1 MSRRCGVWIV
11 GGAAGL
17 IHCGTALL
25 RLGVLFPVPQLVDF
39 GAFYAGAWALRLGTS
54 AYFWSPSFL
63 TELAARLGLSVQP
76 SPPISPPV
84 WLRFMQPL
92 TYLSF
97 GTAAWVWLG
106 ALLALTVW
114 SALRLAQIAGC
125 KRVRSRALVV
135 GLVLTFGPIFLT
147 LTLGQNSIFLLVAVL
162 VVGRALRCHDGTGGI
177 PAAFAS
183 MLAVAAKVIPL
194 VWLVAV
200 SLSRRWDLVAASVG
214 AVVLAFGA
222 DALLDRRAN
231 DEYWLRFLPA
241 RAAYYSDEGGLED
254 QSLFAWI
261 DRLGRPHSFDTSL
274 VRLDEAHRVSWTPPW
289 SFDPDKLRWA
299 SYVLVAG
306 LALIPLAVIRRV
318 GIVEAEGSFYLWV
331 LGLLVAFPHT
341 DRYNHVLLL
350 PAMAW
355 LWGRGGTAQLV
366 VVAAYGLAALSRLTH
381 ALALSLPAPW
391 GPLASGFG
399 LYTVLLLAAGMV
411 ATLRP
416 LGTEAG

>member
-1 MSRRCGVWIV
+1 MSRRCGVWVV

-25 RLGVLFPVPQLVDF
+25 RLSLFFPVPKLRDF
-39 GAFYAGAWALRLGTS
+39 AAFYSGAWALRLGTS

-63 TELAARLGLSVQP
+63 LELAARVGLPVRP
-76 SPPISPPV
+76 NPPISPPV

-114 SALRLAQIAGC
+114 SALGLAQIAGC
-125 KRVRSRALVV
+125 KTVRSRALVV
-135 GLVLTFGPIFLT
+135 GLVVTFGPVFLT
-147 LTLGQNSIFLLVAVL
+147 LALGQNSIFLLVAVL
-162 VVGRALRCHDGTGGI
+162 AIGRALRCRDGTGGM
-177 PAAFAS
+177 PAAVAS
-183 MLAVAAKVIPL
+183 MLAVAAKIIPL

-200 SLSRRWDLVAASVG
+200 SLSRRWGLVAASVG

-231 DEYWLRFLPA
+231 DEYWLRFLPD

-261 DRLGRPHSFDTSL
+261 DRLGRAHRFDTSL
-274 VRLDEAHRVSWTPPW
+274 VRLDESHTVDWTPPW
-289 SFDPDKLRWA
+289 SFDPDTLRWG
-299 SYVLVAG
+299 SYALVAV

-318 GIVEAEGSFYLWV
+318 GMLEAEGSFYLWV
-331 LGLLVAFPHT
+331 LALLVAFPHT

-355 LWGRGGTAQLV
+355 LWGRSSTAQLIV
-366 VVAAYGLAALSRLTH
+366 VGAYGLAALSRLTH
-381 ALALSLPAPW
+381 LSAVILPAPW

-399 LYTVLLLAAGMV
+399 LYTVLLLVAGMV

-416 LGTEAG
+416 LGAEAG